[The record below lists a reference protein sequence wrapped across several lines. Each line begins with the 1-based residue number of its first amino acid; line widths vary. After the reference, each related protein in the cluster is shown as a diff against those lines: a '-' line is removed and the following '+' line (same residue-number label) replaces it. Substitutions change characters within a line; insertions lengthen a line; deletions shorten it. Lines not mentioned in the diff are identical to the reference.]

1 MPNQFCFFFF
11 LNPFS
16 ISDISEKVGSWQRVL
31 STDTQMNTSGG
42 FVVAFPSYILLF
54 YYAASFFFWLCISSF
69 CFYVDVS
76 NCESDSQATSL
87 PVLTPQTI
95 HEGTTFTCH
104 WDFPI
109 LKPTQKT
116 AAPLL
121 IENWVINA
129 LQHKQLSFGA
139 VFYIKWT
146 VCLESHFCI
155 LYKVN
160 WCFGLTYRVSFD
172 DTPFAGG
179 VILSSKF
186 DSVIF

>member
-1 MPNQFCFFFF
+1 MPNQFCLFFF

-42 FVVAFPSYILLF
+42 FVVAFPSCILLC
-54 YYAASFFFWLCISSF
+54 FFFWLCISSF

-95 HEGTTFTCH
+95 HKGTTFTCH

-109 LKPTQKT
+109 LKPTEK
-116 AAPLL
+116 AAALLL
-121 IENWVINA
+121 IENWVINV
-129 LQHKQLSFGA
+129 LQHKQLPFGA
-139 VFYIKWT
+139 VVYIKWT
-146 VCLESHFCI
+146 VCLKSLFVFCTESTGA
-155 LYKVN
+155 L
-160 WCFGLTYRVSFD
+160 G
-172 DTPFAGG
+172 
-179 VILSSKF
+179 
-186 DSVIF
+186 